1 MKNPLFN
8 KSFQNLEEDISKFS
22 NATFYYDESNNFR
35 KISLKKNFSLSK
47 QKDFIL
53 GGVMYFENTF
63 KGDISVLRDNLKLQ
77 KNIKEIK
84 SKHIF
89 HSNDFLKCLSNK
101 KVKTFLKWLDK
112 TNLYVHFIKVDNLYY
127 SIVDIIDDI
136 DTEAKNNLQNN
147 LILKNELYKIIN
159 SDFEKFYEI
168 FNDFKFPNISKS
180 SILPFYKSIID
191 YIESLEN
198 ITDDQRF
205 LLEIL
210 KIGMKQKEM
219 VFLDN
224 NNEDE
229 LIENYFSFYI
239 HYPCMLEKANFIFDE
254 EPMIQEEFEKC
265 NFLIDEK
272 QIKNITFKNSESDS
286 LIQISDCIVGILSK
300 LYEYAYLKKDINE
313 IRKDLLKL
321 DSKQKKTLELL
332 RKVILKSIKKSEL
345 LFCTIE
351 SPQKSNKI
359 SCILFPEIRCE
370 EPSIKGIIS

>member
-1 MKNPLFN
+1 
-8 KSFQNLEEDISKFS
+8 
-22 NATFYYDESNNFR
+22 
-35 KISLKKNFSLSK
+35 
-47 QKDFIL
+47 
-53 GGVMYFENTF
+53 MYFENTF
-63 KGDISVLRDNLKLQ
+63 EGDISVLRDNLKLQ

-89 HSNDFLKCLSNK
+89 HSNNFLKCLSNK

-112 TNLYVHFIKVDNLYY
+112 TNIYVH
-127 SIVDIIDDI
+127 I

-205 LLEIL
+205 LLEVL

-300 LYEYAYLKKDINE
+300 LYEYAYLKKDINQ
-313 IRKDLLKL
+313 IREDLLKL
-321 DSKQKKTLELL
+321 DSKQKKTLELF
-332 RKVILKSIKKSEL
+332 RKIILKSIEKSEL

-359 SCILFPEIRCE
+359 SYILFPEIKCE